1 MMLKQSHNYQHN
13 YQQGKLMTHRKSS
26 IVCLSMMLALSMNAT
41 AEESPAVASNTSQT
55 TKASFDV
62 ASHIKDVNSAVWSEN
77 MKVNNAMTVKM
88 QVLLD
93 WNNAN
98 VGPIDGGWGA
108 NSKQALQNFQKIS
121 GLTVTGR
128 MDADTWQALNST
140 LDSSKPI
147 LTTYT
152 ISKQD
157 TAIDVRALPA
167 GFAAQAK
174 QKSLPYQSVAEMLAE
189 RFHMDIAYIKKLNPN
204 KKFEAGD
211 VIYVVNQPYELTQS
225 IDKIIAVEADKT
237 VYAYNND
244 TLVASYP
251 ATIGNTQKAAP
262 IGNHTLVNKIE
273 NPWYKATVTNNG
285 KEISYML
292 PPGANNPIG
301 VLWLGL
307 SKPSCG
313 ISGMELPEIVGR
325 KDATGCI
332 KLTNWDVQEVAKNT
346 SDKAQVEIR

>member
-1 MMLKQSHNYQHN
+1 MANYKLSVWLTAAMMS
-13 YQQGKLMTHRKSS
+13 
-26 IVCLSMMLALSMNAT
+26 LSMTAAA
-41 AEESPAVASNTSQT
+41 AEESPALATNTSQA
-55 TKASFDV
+55 TKANFDI
-62 ASHIKDVNSAVWSEN
+62 ASYIKEVNNASWSDN
-77 MKVNNAMTVKM
+77 MKVNTAMTVKM

-121 GLTVTGR
+121 GLSATGR

-140 LDSSKPI
+140 IDSSQPI
-147 LTTYT
+147 ITTYT

-157 TAIDVRALPA
+157 TAIDVRALPN

-225 IDKIIAVEADKT
+225 IDKIIAIESDKT

-244 TLVASYP
+244 TLIASYP

-262 IGNHTLVNKIE
+262 IGEHTLDNKIE

-285 KEISYML
+285 KETSYML

-325 KDATGCI
+325 KDTTGCI
-332 KLTNWDVQEVAKNT
+332 KLTNWDVQEVAKNIA
-346 SDKAQVEIR
+346 DKAQVEIR

>member
-1 MMLKQSHNYQHN
+1 MANYKLSVWLTAAMMS
-13 YQQGKLMTHRKSS
+13 
-26 IVCLSMMLALSMNAT
+26 LSMTAAV
-41 AEESPAVASNTSQT
+41 AEESPALATNTSQA
-55 TKASFDV
+55 TKANFDI
-62 ASHIKDVNSAVWSEN
+62 ASYIKEVNNASWSDN
-77 MKVNNAMTVKM
+77 MKVNTAMTVKM

-108 NSKQALQNFQKIS
+108 NSKQALRNFQKIS
-121 GLTVTGR
+121 GLTATGR

-140 LDSSKPI
+140 IDSSQPI
-147 LTTYT
+147 ITTYT

-157 TAIDVRALPA
+157 TAIDVRALPN

-225 IDKIIAVEADKT
+225 IDKIIAVESDKT

-244 TLVASYP
+244 TLIASYP

-262 IGNHTLVNKIE
+262 IGEHTLDNKIE

-285 KEISYML
+285 KETSYML

-332 KLTNWDVQEVAKNT
+332 KLTNWDAQEVAKNIT
-346 SDKAQVEIR
+346 DKAQVEIR